1 MNLTPGTTDQTI
13 AAGYHSGLGKVVG
26 DADLAAGNIRQGAS
40 IFGVP
45 GNSIQ
50 ASGTAAAGEVLLGK
64 TYSNASGA
72 ATGSMPNNGA
82 VNLTPGTTD
91 QTIAAGYHSGAGKV
105 FGDADL
111 TAGNIRQGANIF
123 NVTGTS
129 IEASGNAVAGDVL
142 AGKTFSKAGVAGI
155 TGSMTDNG
163 AVTLTPGAA
172 PQAILAGYHNGSGTV
187 VGDADL
193 AAGNIKNGV
202 AIFGVTGAYRGW
214 TCTGTMN
221 GTRWCDNGN
230 GTVRDMTT
238 GLIWLK
244 NRLLDSL
251 STTVL
256 G

>member
-1 MNLTPGTTDQTI
+1 MPNNGAVTLTPGTTDQTI
-13 AAGYHSGLGKVVG
+13 VAGYHSGL
-26 DADLAAGNIRQGAS
+26 
-40 IFGVP
+40 
-45 GNSIQ
+45 
-50 ASGTAAAGEVLLGK
+50 
-64 TYSNASGA
+64 
-72 ATGSMPNNGA
+72 
-82 VNLTPGTTD
+82 
-91 QTIAAGYHSGAGKV
+91 GKV

-129 IEASGNAVAGDVL
+129 IEASGDAVVGDVL

-155 TGSMTDNG
+155 TGSMPDNG

-202 AIFGVTGAYRGW
+202 AIFGVTGVYRGW

-221 GTRWCDNGN
+221 GTRV
-230 GTVRDMTT
+230 VR
-238 GLIWLK
+238 
-244 NRLLDSL
+244 
-251 STTVL
+251 
-256 G
+256 

>member
-1 MNLTPGTTDQTI
+1 MRST
-13 AAGYHSGLGKVVG
+13 
-26 DADLAAGNIRQGAS
+26 
-40 IFGVP
+40 
-45 GNSIQ
+45 
-50 ASGTAAAGEVLLGK
+50 GEVLLGK
-64 TYSNASGA
+64 TFSKAGA
-72 ATGSMPNNGA
+72 AGLTGSMPNHGA
-82 VNLTPGTTD
+82 VNLTPGTAD
-91 QTIAAGYHSGAGKV
+91 QAIVAGYHDGSGKV
-105 FGDADL
+105 VGDPDL

-155 TGSMTDNG
+155 TGSMPDNG
-163 AVTLTPGAA
+163 AVTLTPWCGA
-172 PQAILAGYHNGSGTV
+172 PAILAGYHNGSGTV
-187 VGDADL
+187 VGDTDL

-244 NRLLDSL
+244 NSGMPVIDPTPFLGEALAREG
-251 STTVL
+251 VL
-256 G
+256 GRASPPRRSGPTPATGSSWPAPSAGSTSARRWW